1 MTAQIDYPVYSLKT
15 VPEDAKP
22 LLEKINSIFGGVLP
36 LKGMMANSPVTLKS
50 YLDILGNMN
59 DTTFTKI
66 EMQSVYLLT
75 SMYNECGYCTD
86 AHSKGLKKIY
96 KMPEDQVDAIL
107 ARTPTGDEKID
118 ALLAATLELLENRGA
133 ITEEVRARFL
143 AAGYTDNQ
151 LIDLLSAI
159 AMKAITNYLGRL
171 GSLG

>member
-159 AMKAITNYLGRL
+159 AMKAITNYRGRL